1 MFYDI
6 QEPGAQREYQQ
17 LLRVIGSLSKLSSD
31 GDIPYLYYR
40 MAENIFCKA
49 FQATNLARS
58 DISIDASKGKYG
70 IGLKTF
76 LYKNGCCIEKI
87 AEFNKQRTLFSSDE
101 YTNIQEMI
109 KTVGYLR
116 NERIATTV
124 DITGVVISKLLYHCV
139 VREKE
144 NFILYETPM
153 ELIDIDKIGHI
164 KKNSNNT
171 VYFDDEKNEYCFN
184 ISKSTLFKKFNVKKL
199 AEFNVPIF
207 DDPYDVLYN
216 LLSCRVKSDIAV
228 AQNQIIGKVIL
239 PLYSIKHGLKTV
251 PSKSGLNQWNAKG
264 RERDPDEVYIPI
276 PAWVHRLF
284 PHFFPSRDTPFVL
297 KLPDQSTLQAKVC
310 QDGNK
315 ALMTNPNKDLGKWLL
330 RKVLKLKEGELL
342 TYELLEKKGID
353 SIEISKHK
361 DHTYEINFKELGT
374 YEMFKNN
381 SEANED

>member
-6 QEPGAQREYQQ
+6 QDPHLQREYQS

-49 FQATNLARS
+49 FQANNLARS

-76 LYKNGCCIEKI
+76 LYKNGCCVEKI
-87 AEFNKQRTLFSSDE
+87 AEFNKQRALFSSDE
-101 YTNIQEMI
+101 NTNTKEMI
-109 KTVGYLR
+109 HTVSYLR
-116 NERIATTV
+116 NERITTTV
-124 DITGVVISKLLYHCV
+124 DITGVAISKLLYHCV

-153 ELIDIDKIGHI
+153 ELIDIDNISHI
-164 KKNSNNT
+164 KKTSNNT
-171 VYFDDEKNEYCFN
+171 VYFDDGKNEYCFN

-199 AEFNVPIF
+199 IEFDVPIF
-207 DDPYDVLYN
+207 SDPYDVLYN
-216 LLSCRVKSDIAV
+216 LLSHQIQPTTLAT
-228 AQNQIIGKVIL
+228 QNQIVGKVIL
-239 PLYSIKHGLKTV
+239 PLYSIKSGLKVV
-251 PSKSGLNQWNAKG
+251 PEKSGLNQWNAGG
-264 RERDPDEVYIPI
+264 RVRDSDEVYIHI
-276 PAWVHRLF
+276 PAWIHRLF
-284 PHFFPSRDTPFVL
+284 PNFFPGRDTPFVL
-297 KLPDQSTLQAKVC
+297 KLPDGFTLSAKVC

-342 TYELLEKKGID
+342 TYKLLEKKGID
-353 SIEISKHK
+353 SIEISRNK
-361 DHTYEINFKELGT
+361 DNTYNINFKGLGT
-374 YEMFKNN
+374 YEEFKNN
-381 SEANED
+381 SEIDED